1 MNPAFVVRFRPAG
14 PWRIGPDSGARNRV
28 DRIYHSDSLFSA
40 VTHAMGRLGRMEEW
54 LAATA
59 RNPQGSAVRF
69 SSCFPFL
76 GDTLFIVPPR
86 NLWPPLPS
94 PKVRWK
100 NARFVPLSVVAALAS
115 ERPLHDNNWYVDGPS
130 ECLISGHGAE
140 RSGPFRTALRSY
152 AAVDRPGGSTAVVHE
167 AACLEFSE
175 GGGLWAAV
183 EFADAEAAPVWN
195 EPVRAALRL
204 LADSGLG
211 GERSIGWGRSQDP
224 EFVEGTLPEMI
235 LPPFAPPQPPEPSAE
250 GAEPAPRP
258 APETGYWLLSMFSPA
273 AEDAVDWQRGSYS
286 MVTRGGRV
294 DSPLRSGEPKKLLRM
309 VEEGSVLVAEA
320 PPRGSACDVAPD
332 GFPHPVF
339 RSGIAVAIPV
349 PLRPVERP
357 LGAS

>member
-14 PWRIGPDSGARNRV
+14 PWRIGPDSGARNSV

-59 RNPQGSAVRF
+59 RNSQGPAVRF

-76 GDTLFIVPPR
+76 GDTLFVVPPR

-100 NARFVPLSVVAALAS
+100 SARFVPLPVVATLVS
-115 ERPLHDNNWYVDGPS
+115 ERPLDDNNWYVDGPS
-130 ECLISGHGAE
+130 ECLIAGHGAE
-140 RSGPFRTALRSY
+140 RGGPFRTALRSY

-183 EFADAEAAPVWN
+183 EFADAEAASMWN

-211 GERSIGWGRSQDP
+211 GERSIGWGRSSDP
-224 EFVEGTLPEMI
+224 EFSEGFPDC
-235 LPPFAPPQPPEPSAE
+235 
-250 GAEPAPRP
+250 PAPGQ
-258 APETGYWLLSMFSPA
+258 EEIGYWLLSLFSPA
-273 AEDAVDWQRGSYS
+273 SEDAVDWQRGSYS

-294 DSPLRSGEPKKLLRM
+294 DSPVRSGEPKKLLRM
-309 VEEGSVLVAEA
+309 VEEGSVLVTEA
-320 PPRGSACDVAPD
+320 PPKGAACDVAPD

-339 RSGIAVAIPV
+339 RSGFAVAIPV